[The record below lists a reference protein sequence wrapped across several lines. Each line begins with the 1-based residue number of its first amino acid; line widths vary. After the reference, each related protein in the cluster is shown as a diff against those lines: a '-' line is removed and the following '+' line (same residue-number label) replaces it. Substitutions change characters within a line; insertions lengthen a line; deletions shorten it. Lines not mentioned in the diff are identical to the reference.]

1 MGEIERQN
9 GKKVRKKRKIAR
21 KLKNLKKSCK
31 IVLTFI
37 ILSSIIDTSSW
48 ANGKPNEH
56 EGRILTIQLCNY

>member
-37 ILSSIIDTSSW
+37 IFSSIIETSS
-48 ANGKPNEH
+48 
-56 EGRILTIQLCNY
+56 